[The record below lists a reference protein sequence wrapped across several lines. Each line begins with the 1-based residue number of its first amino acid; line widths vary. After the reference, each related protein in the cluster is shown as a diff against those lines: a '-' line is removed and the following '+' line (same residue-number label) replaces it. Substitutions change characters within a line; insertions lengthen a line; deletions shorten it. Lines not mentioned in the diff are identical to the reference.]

1 MGRTPTLLP
10 GRRPEG
16 RRNGDGPSSG
26 CRTRGRRKGGEMR
39 NWRRTW
45 LLRRLVLGLA
55 VAAVVVPTAQARPD
69 EGGALSKPERF
80 VQGVTDF
87 PSSVMDRPAGADY
100 GQFAYR
106 RALPQDYGV
115 RAIQVA
121 QRPGG
126 FDWGDAGIGAGSA
139 LVIVLLA

>member
-1 MGRTPTLLP
+1 
-10 GRRPEG
+10 
-16 RRNGDGPSSG
+16 
-26 CRTRGRRKGGEMR
+26 MR
-39 NWRRTW
+39 NRRRTW

-55 VAAVVVPTAQARPD
+55 VAAVAVPTAQARPG
-69 EGGALSKPERF
+69 EGGA
-80 VQGVTDF
+80 
-87 PSSVMDRPAGADY
+87 SSVVNPSVGGADY

-115 RAIQVA
+115 RTIQVA

-139 LVIVLLA
+139 FVIVLLAGGASLATRHLNRPTTA

>member
-1 MGRTPTLLP
+1 
-10 GRRPEG
+10 
-16 RRNGDGPSSG
+16 
-26 CRTRGRRKGGEMR
+26 MR
-39 NWRRTW
+39 NRRRTW

-69 EGGALSKPERF
+69 EG
-80 VQGVTDF
+80 VTGS
-87 PSSVMDRPAGADY
+87 PSSVVDRPVRGADH

-115 RAIQVA
+115 RTIQVA

-139 LVIVLLA
+139 LVIVLLAGGASLATRHLNRPATA

>member
-1 MGRTPTLLP
+1 
-10 GRRPEG
+10 
-16 RRNGDGPSSG
+16 
-26 CRTRGRRKGGEMR
+26 MR
-39 NWRRTW
+39 NRRRTW

-55 VAAVVVPTAQARPD
+55 VAAVAVPTAQARPD
-69 EGGALSKPERF
+69 EGGALSDSERF

-87 PSSVMDRPAGADY
+87 PSSVMDRPVRGAEH

-115 RAIQVA
+115 RTIQVA

-139 LVIVLLA
+139 LVIVLLAGGASLATRHLNRPATA

>member
-1 MGRTPTLLP
+1 
-10 GRRPEG
+10 
-16 RRNGDGPSSG
+16 
-26 CRTRGRRKGGEMR
+26 
-39 NWRRTW
+39 
-45 LLRRLVLGLA
+45 
-55 VAAVVVPTAQARPD
+55 VAVPTAQARPD

-87 PSSVMDRPAGADY
+87 PSSVMDRPVRGADH

-115 RAIQVA
+115 RTIQVA

-139 LVIVLLA
+139 LVIVLLAGGASLATRHLNRPATA

>member
-1 MGRTPTLLP
+1 
-10 GRRPEG
+10 
-16 RRNGDGPSSG
+16 
-26 CRTRGRRKGGEMR
+26 MR
-39 NWRRTW
+39 NRRRTW

-55 VAAVVVPTAQARPD
+55 VAAVAVPTAQARPD
-69 EGGALSKPERF
+69 EGGA
-80 VQGVTDF
+80 
-87 PSSVMDRPAGADY
+87 SSVVNPSVRGADY

-115 RAIQVA
+115 RTIQVA

-139 LVIVLLA
+139 FVIVLLAGGASLATRHLNRPTTA

>member
-1 MGRTPTLLP
+1 
-10 GRRPEG
+10 
-16 RRNGDGPSSG
+16 
-26 CRTRGRRKGGEMR
+26 MR
-39 NWRRTW
+39 NRRRTW

-55 VAAVVVPTAQARPD
+55 VAAVAVPTAQARPD
-69 EGGALSKPERF
+69 EGGALS
-80 VQGVTDF
+80 
-87 PSSVMDRPAGADY
+87 MDRPARGSDY

-115 RAIQVA
+115 RTIQVA

-139 LVIVLLA
+139 LVIVLLAGGASLATRHLNRPATA

>member
-1 MGRTPTLLP
+1 
-10 GRRPEG
+10 
-16 RRNGDGPSSG
+16 
-26 CRTRGRRKGGEMR
+26 MR
-39 NWRRTW
+39 NRRRTW

-55 VAAVVVPTAQARPD
+55 VAAVAVPTAQARPD
-69 EGGALSKPERF
+69 EGGTLSGPEQF

-87 PSSVMDRPAGADY
+87 PSSVMDPSARGADY

-115 RAIQVA
+115 RTIQVA

-139 LVIVLLA
+139 LVIVLLAGGASLATRHLNRPATA